1 MISDDRASEEI
12 HADWLDE
19 VLSFPSFRVTDDRA
33 SEVHAVWPDD
43 ISAHFWLVS
52 NTDDRAS
59 ASSCCLARLS
69 IIFLLESNP
78 FYRQASNLIVYM
90 LYIYIFHYKR
100 MFMKL

>member
-1 MISDDRASEEI
+1 MLSEWFGLGDRFGGSYGVHVLADFWAVVTLVTPKFSLIRVYFGILVISDDRASEEI

-52 NTDDRAS
+52 K
-59 ASSCCLARLS
+59 CG
-69 IIFLLESNP
+69 
-78 FYRQASNLIVYM
+78 RQSLC
-90 LYIYIFHYKR
+90 
-100 MFMKL
+100 